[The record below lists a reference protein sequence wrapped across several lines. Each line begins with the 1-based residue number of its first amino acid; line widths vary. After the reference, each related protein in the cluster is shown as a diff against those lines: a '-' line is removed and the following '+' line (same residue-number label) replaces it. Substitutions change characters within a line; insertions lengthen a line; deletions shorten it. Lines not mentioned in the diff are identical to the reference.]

1 MTKAR
6 MQAALQAIAAQ
17 QGMTVEEL
25 VAWALDEQEAS

>member
-17 QGMTVEEL
+17 HGMTVEEL